1 MILSYLRPLKMLR
14 NEKSLFN
21 NRYVMTAKFVNKRKK
36 LTPDRTLN
44 RDLRFGVVDYIAI
57 RILLIHI

>member
-1 MILSYLRPLKMLR
+1 MLR
-14 NEKSLFN
+14 NEKLLFN